1 MFKSILLISVM
12 VLALAMPSFAADVKT
27 YGKGINL
34 DATTKVS
41 EILDN
46 PDNFIG
52 KPVKIKG
59 MIVEVC
65 SKRGCWINVAGD
77 RPKEQIQVKVTDGE
91 IVFPMSAT
99 GRDGVFEGI
108 VDEVKMSKSD
118 LIAYKKHLA
127 EEKGQPFDPSSVM
140 EGTRYIRIIGQ
151 GAKINQ

>member
-1 MFKSILLISVM
+1 MFKHIFFISLM
-12 VLALAMPSFAADVKT
+12 VLTFATSSLAAEVKT
-27 YGKGINL
+27 YGKGVNL
-34 DATTKVS
+34 DTTTKVS
-41 EILDN
+41 DILDN

-52 KPVKIKG
+52 KSVKIKG

-99 GRDGVFEGI
+99 GREGFFEGI

-118 LIAYKKHLA
+118 LIAYKQHLA
-127 EEKGQPFDPSSVM
+127 EEKGLSFDPSSVT
-140 EGTRYIRIIGQ
+140 EGTRYIRIIGL
-151 GAKINQ
+151 GAKIYQ

>member
-1 MFKSILLISVM
+1 MFKHIFLTCLI
-12 VLALAMPSFAADVKT
+12 ALTFTASSFAAEAKT

-34 DATTKVS
+34 DTITKVS

-52 KPVKIKG
+52 KPVKIEG
-59 MIVEVC
+59 MVVEVC

-91 IVFPMSAT
+91 IVFPMAAT

-108 VDEVKMSKSD
+108 VDEVKLSKSD

-127 EEKGQPFDPSSVM
+127 EEKGQPFDPSSVT
-140 EGTRYIRIIGQ
+140 EGTRFIRIIGL
-151 GAKINQ
+151 GAKIDQ